1 MSDSELISRRA
12 FVGGGLALASG
23 AGGVFLAEQV
33 SDKGR
38 MRVTHQPG
46 APSIEPPSARV
57 LATLTAYLS
66 ACFGRELTEEDRLE
80 LWSRMTFAAARN
92 SGWKK
97 EYEKAA
103 EILDSRASAAGAV
116 GYIDASTDVQVKV
129 LRDLRRPLSG
139 ALSGLKLAVSK
150 SDAALERM
158 RVSTSRH
165 LIRIY
170 RHSGVP
176 WRHRGY
182 ETWPGVP
189 DTVPAVSR
197 LMKV

>member
-1 MSDSELISRRA
+1 M
-12 FVGGGLALASG
+12 
-23 AGGVFLAEQV
+23 
-33 SDKGR
+33 
-38 MRVTHQPG
+38 
-46 APSIEPPSARV
+46 
-57 LATLTAYLS
+57 
-66 ACFGRELTEEDRLE
+66 
-80 LWSRMTFAAARN
+80 
-92 SGWKK
+92 
-97 EYEKAA
+97 
-103 EILDSRASAAGAV
+103 AAGAV

-182 ETWPGVP
+182 ATWPGVP